1 MLLIWVIIYLF
12 IFWSGVQSKF
22 DLQTGADIRIYDE
35 SHNEID
41 QDLLEEL
48 S

>member
-1 MLLIWVIIYLF
+1 MLLILFIYLY
-12 IFWSGVQSKF
+12 FWSGVQSKF
-22 DLQTGADIRIYDE
+22 DLQTGMDIRIYDE
-35 SHNEID
+35 SHNETD